1 MKNQYFLYHLKLVGF
16 CCLLVCF
23 ACHSKVKTDKNKET
37 SLEQAIDADAFY
49 TIPFAEIIKDKHEVN
64 LSEFASE
71 VEIIQFENTPKAL
84 LGRVQDIQL
93 TNDYIFVEHTG
104 NKLIT
109 QFSRDGKYIRHIG
122 TLGRGPKEYALC
134 RKFSLDEKNERIYIQ
149 TNWTRKILVY
159 NFDGEYI
166 KTVKYPA
173 VERLYNVWSR
183 DSLFISFSDQHTGS
197 DPFLFVEH
205 NEQGD
210 TLQAISQH
218 NFWNSDETSHSMVSF
233 WGQNSFYRLNN
244 KLHMKSWYN
253 DTVYTYDATNKLV
266 PQYFIDL
273 KNHKIPDDLVYE
285 RKSTRPMPE
294 DARWIGVHETENFIF
309 IPYGYHYNI
318 QTREVLK
325 EEEGCVLYNKKTKQG
340 LAVKETKLGGFIN
353 DLNGGPDFKP
363 TYTNDTLAVMA
374 VSALDMKLF
383 LDSDEFKNREVKFP
397 EQKELLK
404 QLNQTL
410 KEDDNSFLVL
420 VKLKN

>member
-16 CCLLVCF
+16 CFLLIFF
-23 ACHSKVKTDKNKET
+23 ACQSKVKTDKNKET
-37 SLEQAIDADAFY
+37 SLEQAIEADAFY

-159 NFDGEYI
+159 YFDGEYI

-397 EQKELLK
+397 EQKETLR

-410 KEDDNSFLVL
+410 KEDDNSFLVV

>member
-16 CCLLVCF
+16 CFLLIFF
-23 ACHSKVKTDKNKET
+23 ACQSKVKTDKNKET
-37 SLEQAIDADAFY
+37 SLEQAIEADAFY

-253 DTVYTYDATNKLV
+253 DTVYTYDVTNKLV

>member
-16 CCLLVCF
+16 CFLLIFF
-23 ACHSKVKTDKNKET
+23 ACQSKVKTDKNKET
-37 SLEQAIDADAFY
+37 SLEQAIEADAFY

-71 VEIIQFENTPKAL
+71 VEIIQVENTPKAL

-210 TLQAISQH
+210 TLQVISQH

-383 LDSDEFKNREVKFP
+383 LDSDEFKSREVKFP

>member
-1 MKNQYFLYHLKLVGF
+1 MKNQNYLFYAQFILICGLFTCV
-16 CCLLVCF
+16 
-23 ACHSKVKTDKNKET
+23 ACQQKANNEKSRETTEEKVVET
-37 SLEQAIDADAFY
+37 NVFY
-49 TIPFAEIIKDKHEVN
+49 TIPFAEIIKNKHEVK
-64 LSEFASE
+64 LSEFATD
-71 VEIIQFENTPKAL
+71 VEIIQFDNTPKAL
-84 LGRVQDIQL
+84 LGRIQDIQL
-93 TNDYIFVEHTG
+93 TNDYIFVEHSG
-104 NKLIT
+104 NALIT
-109 QFSRDGKYIRHIG
+109 QFSRAGKYIRHIG
-122 TLGRGPKEYALC
+122 KQGRGPKEYALC

-218 NFWNSDETSHSMVSF
+218 NFWNSDETSHSMVGFSA
-233 WGQNSFYRLNN
+233 QNSFYRFQN

-253 DTVYTYDATNKLV
+253 DTVYTYNEKNKIV
-266 PQYFIDL
+266 PKYFIDL

-294 DARWIGVHETENFIF
+294 DACWVGVHETENFII

-318 QTREVLK
+318 QSRKVLK
-325 EEEGCVLYNKKTKQG
+325 KEEGCVLYNKKTKQG

-353 DLNGGPDFKP
+353 DINGGPDFKP
-363 TYTNDTLAVMA
+363 IATNDTLAVMA
-374 VSALDMKLF
+374 VSALDLKLF

-397 EQKELLK
+397 EQKKDLNL
-404 QLNQTL
+404 LNQTL
-410 KEDDNSFLVL
+410 KEDDNSFLVV

>member
-1 MKNQYFLYHLKLVGF
+1 MRNQNFSLYAHF
-16 CCLLVCF
+16 IPICCLLVCF
-23 ACHSKVKTDKNKET
+23 ACQSKVKTDPNKDT
-37 SLEQAIDADAFY
+37 SVEQTIEADAFY
-49 TIPFAEIIKDKHEVN
+49 TIPFAEIIKNKRDVN

-71 VEIIQFENTPKAL
+71 VEIIQFENSPKAL
-84 LGRVQDIQL
+84 LGRVQNIQL
-93 TNDYIFVEHTG
+93 TNDYIFVKHSG

-134 RKFSLDEKNERIYIQ
+134 RLFSIDEKNQRIYIH

-166 KTVKYPA
+166 KTIKYQA

-183 DSLFISFSDQHTGS
+183 DSLLVSFSDQHSGS
-197 DPFLFVEH
+197 DPFVFIEH
-205 NEQGD
+205 NQQGD
-210 TLQAISQH
+210 TLQTIAQH
-218 NFWNSDETSHSMVSF
+218 LFWDRDETSHSMVSF

-253 DTVYTYDATNKLV
+253 DTVYTYDAANKLV
-266 PQYFIDL
+266 PKYFIDL
-273 KNHKIPDDLVYE
+273 KNHKIPNDLVYE

-318 QTREVLK
+318 QTREVMK
-325 EEEGCVLYNKKTKQG
+325 EEEGCVLYDKKTKQG
-340 LAVKETKLGGFIN
+340 VAVKESQLGGFIN
-353 DLNGGPDFKP
+353 DINGGPDFKP
-363 TYTNDTLAVMA
+363 INTNDTLAVMA

-383 LDSDEFKNREVKFP
+383 LDSDKFKSREVKFP
-397 EQKELLK
+397 EQKEILK
-404 QLNQTL
+404 QLKQTL

>member
-1 MKNQYFLYHLKLVGF
+1 MKITNALFNFQFLIV
-16 CCLLVCF
+16 CSLLVCF
-23 ACHSKVKTDKNKET
+23 ACQTKVTNDKTEET
-37 SLEQAIDADAFY
+37 TREQAIETDAFY
-49 TIPFAEIIKDKHEVN
+49 TIPFADIIKNKREVN
-64 LSEFASE
+64 LSEFASD

-218 NFWNSDETSHSMVSF
+218 NFWNSDKTSHSMVSF